1 MVNQKKQSIN
11 YSTLKRCRVKEKTK
25 KLPKFLKG
33 YFWFTDFNKL
43 DLIKNKEN
51 IIHQILS
58 VGNLKAIKWLFDTYG
73 KDKIQKVFLG
83 KPTKIYRP
91 ETFNWVKNILFDLKD
106 LKLNLS
112 QYVINTPR
120 YIRR

>member
-25 KLPKFLKG
+25 KLPKFPKG

-58 VGNLKAIKWLFDTYG
+58 VGNLKAIKWLFDTYRSEER
-73 KDKIQKVFLG
+73 L
-83 KPTKIYRP
+83 
-91 ETFNWVKNILFDLKD
+91 
-106 LKLNLS
+106 
-112 QYVINTPR
+112 
-120 YIRR
+120 